1 MGQQN
6 QPFRGGGGNRPG
18 GAQGGRDQRG
28 NEPQFQVP
36 FDDTKKIIIEGDVEL
51 LVKWAEETGKKL
63 ASRDVN
69 LSTNQI
75 RNVFGAVRQIQL
87 RWDKPDSPTAV
98 QAYRDA
104 MLLRPKMA
112 YFAEREKKGKGG
124 NRGTEGMEILQ
135 GVLEPAL
142 VLVGEN
148 SQPHHDRFQRFVEYF
163 EAIVAYHKRYGG
175 RE

>member
-6 QPFRGGGGNRPG
+6 QPYPRGGQQRGG
-18 GAQGGRDQRG
+18 GGRDQRA
-28 NEPQFQVP
+28 NEPRVQVP
-36 FDDTKKIIIEGDVEL
+36 AEDTKKIIVDGDVEL
-51 LVKWAEETGKKL
+51 LVKWAEEIGKQL

-87 RWDKPDSPTAV
+87 RWDKPDSPTAE

-112 YFAEREKKGKGG
+112 YFAVREQKGKGG
-124 NRGTEGMEILQ
+124 SRGTDGMEILQ
-135 GVLEPAL
+135 SNLEPAL

-163 EAIVAYHKRYGG
+163 EAIVAYHKKYGG